1 MQGTL
6 LEISFPTI
14 IIQIV
19 NFVILL
25 FFLNIF
31 LYKPLKEAIAER
43 EKKVKD
49 ALDEA
54 DSVNAQ
60 AFKLKEDYE
69 EKIQSV
75 KQESS
80 QILQTANAEA
90 QKNKAEMIEE
100 GRLDI
105 KHMNERAFY
114 EIEKERKK
122 AEEQLKNQVASV
134 AVDMAT
140 KILKESLDVKSQD
153 AIIDEF
159 SRRIA
164 R

>member
-6 LEISFPTI
+6 LEISFPTV

-19 NFVILL
+19 NFLILL
-25 FFLNIF
+25 FFLNMF
-31 LYKPLKEAIAER
+31 LYKPLKAAIEER

-49 ALDEA
+49 TLDEA

-60 AFKLKEDYE
+60 ALKLKEDYE
-69 EKIQSV
+69 EKMSGA
-75 KQESS
+75 KQEAARIVQSGN
-80 QILQTANAEA
+80 IEA
-90 QKNKAEMIEE
+90 QKNKAEIMEE

-105 KHMNERAFY
+105 KHMNERAFH
-114 EIEKERKK
+114 EIEREKKK
-122 AEEQLKNQVASV
+122 AEEYLKKEAASV

-140 KILKESLDVKSQD
+140 KILKESLDPKAEG

-159 SRRIA
+159 SRRIVK
-164 R
+164 